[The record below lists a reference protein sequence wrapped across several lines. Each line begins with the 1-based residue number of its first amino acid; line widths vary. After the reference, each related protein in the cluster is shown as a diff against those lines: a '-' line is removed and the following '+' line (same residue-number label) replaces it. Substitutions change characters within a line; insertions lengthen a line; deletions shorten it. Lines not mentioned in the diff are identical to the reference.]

1 MINEFISRRYGYWSS
16 AMRREMMEAIIKAEK
31 EIEAKHFDPEF
42 RKKLKEATLVMEQTP
57 LEA

>member
-1 MINEFISRRYGYWSS
+1 MISEFISRRYGHWSS

-42 RKKLKEATLVMEQTP
+42 RRKLKELA
-57 LEA
+57 EAASDET